1 MNDKTKMTRRRF
13 LLLTGGTVGAT
24 ALACGGL
31 ATLGTRQPEIKLI
44 EASFGDKTNM
54 KGKLL
59 VAYASKCGSTGEVAK
74 VIGQMLANDSA
85 TVDVRQTKDVSDLS
99 AYRAV
104 VLGSAIRRGKWLPEA
119 VKFVEAH
126 QQALSRV
133 PIAYFTVCMTL
144 SKDTEENRRKVAAYL
159 EPVHQILKP
168 VEEGFFAGKMDYG
181 QLGFVERLMVE
192 RVMQVPQG
200 DFRNW
205 TAIQTWAQA
214 LPVRLSLNS

>member
-1 MNDKTKMTRRRF
+1 MNERTKMTRRRF
-13 LLLTGGTVGAT
+13 LLLAGGTVGAA

-31 ATLGTRQPEIKLI
+31 AMSVRPPEVQFV
-44 EASFGDKTNM
+44 EESFGDGTNM
-54 KGKLL
+54 KDKIL
-59 VAYASKCGSTGEVAK
+59 VAYASKCGSTSQVAK
-74 VIGQMLANDSA
+74 VIGQMLANNSA

-104 VLGSAIRRGKWLPEA
+104 VLGSAIRQGKWLPEA
-119 VKFVEAH
+119 KKFVETH

-133 PIAYFTVCMTL
+133 PTAYFTVCMTL
-144 SKDTEENRRKVAAYL
+144 SEDSEENRRKAAAYL

-168 VEEGFFAGKMDYG
+168 VEEGFFAGKMDYR
-181 QLGFVERLMVE
+181 QLGFVERQLIE
-192 RVMQVPQG
+192 RVIKVPQG

-214 LPVRLSLNS
+214 LPARLSLNS

>member
-1 MNDKTKMTRRRF
+1 MNEKTQMTRRRF
-13 LLLTGGTVGAT
+13 LLLAGGTVGAA

-31 ATLGTRQPEIKLI
+31 AMSARPPEIKFI
-44 EASFGDKTNM
+44 EESFGDGTNM
-54 KGKLL
+54 KDKIL
-59 VAYASKCGSTGEVAK
+59 VAYASKCGSTGQVAK
-74 VIGQMLANDSA
+74 AIGQTLANNGA

-104 VLGSAIRRGKWLPEA
+104 VLGSAIRAGKWLPEA

-126 QQALSRV
+126 QPALSHV
-133 PIAYFTVCMTL
+133 PTAYFTVCMTL

-181 QLGFVERLMVE
+181 QLGFVERQLIE
-192 RVMQVPQG
+192 RVFKIPQG

-205 TAIQTWAQA
+205 AAIQTWAQA
-214 LPVRLSLNS
+214 LPVRLLLNS

>member
-1 MNDKTKMTRRRF
+1 MSEKTKMTRRRF

-24 ALACGGL
+24 ALACSGL

-54 KGKLL
+54 KDKIL
-59 VAYASKCGSTGEVAK
+59 VAYASKCGSTGQVAK
-74 VIGQMLANDSA
+74 AIGQTLASNGA
-85 TVDVRQTKDVSDLS
+85 TVDVRPVKDVSDLS

-126 QQALSRV
+126 QQVLSRV
-133 PIAYFTVCMTL
+133 STAYFTVCMTL
-144 SKDTEENRRKVAAYL
+144 SQDTEENRRKVAAYL

-168 VEEGFFAGKMDYG
+168 VEEGFFAGKMDYS
-181 QLGFVERLMVE
+181 QLGFVERLMTE

-205 TAIQTWAQA
+205 TAIQTWAQT
-214 LPVRLSLNS
+214 LPARL

>member
-1 MNDKTKMTRRRF
+1 MKDK
-13 LLLTGGTVGAT
+13 
-24 ALACGGL
+24 
-31 ATLGTRQPEIKLI
+31 I
-44 EASFGDKTNM
+44 
-54 KGKLL
+54 L
-59 VAYASKCGSTGEVAK
+59 VAYASKCGSTGQVAK
-74 VIGQMLANDSA
+74 TIGQTLANAGA
-85 TVDVRQTKDVSDLS
+85 TVDVRPLNKVSDLS

-104 VLGSAIRRGKWLPEA
+104 VLGSAIRRGQWLPEA

-126 QQALSRV
+126 QQVLSRV

-144 SKDTEENRRKVAAYL
+144 SQDTEENRRKVAAYL

-192 RVMQVPQG
+192 RVVHVPQG

-214 LPVRLSLNS
+214 LPARL

>member
-1 MNDKTKMTRRRF
+1 MSARP
-13 LLLTGGTVGAT
+13 
-24 ALACGGL
+24 
-31 ATLGTRQPEIKLI
+31 PEIKFV
-44 EASFGDKTNM
+44 EESFGDKTDM
-54 KGKLL
+54 KDKAL

-104 VLGSAIRRGKWLPEA
+104 VLGSAIRQGKWLPEA

-126 QQALSRV
+126 QQVLSRV

-144 SKDTEENRRKVAAYL
+144 SQDSEENRRKAVAYL
-159 EPVHQILKP
+159 EPVRQILKP

-192 RVMQVPQG
+192 RVIQVPQG

-214 LPVRLSLNS
+214 LPVRLALNS

>member
-1 MNDKTKMTRRRF
+1 MSEKTKMTRRRF
-13 LLLTGGTVGAT
+13 LLLAGGTIGAT

-31 ATLGTRQPEIKLI
+31 AISARPPEVKLI

-54 KGKLL
+54 KDKIL
-59 VAYASKCGSTGEVAK
+59 VAYASKCGSTGQVAK
-74 VIGQMLANDSA
+74 TIGQTLANTGA
-85 TVDVRQTKDVSDLS
+85 TVDIRPVKDVSDLS

-104 VLGSAIRRGKWLPEA
+104 VLGSAIRRGQWLPEA
-119 VKFVEAH
+119 SAFVETH

-133 PIAYFTVCMTL
+133 STAYFTVCMTL
-144 SKDTEENRRKVAAYL
+144 SQNTEENRHKVATYL

-181 QLGFVERLMVE
+181 QLGFVERLMTE

-205 TAIQTWAQA
+205 TAIQTWAQT
-214 LPVRLSLNS
+214 LPARL